1 MNGFVKIMVMF
12 SLTLLPVSGTFAQPV
27 WVTGTPSVAST
38 DAWSITV
45 NYGLDREGTVYIIVF
60 NFNNTSVLTS
70 SYVRTRALSSP
81 SGTVVATAV
90 LSVKKGDTG
99 KTLRA
104 VLNVSDPNQIHTI
117 YIVAADSRGRL
128 QSSPVRLNATTLP
141 CPESNAGSG
150 GNICGLSFVLNAV
163 PVFGTGVWTKVS
175 GPGNATFSP
184 NANTATATVR
194 VTA

>member
-1 MNGFVKIMVMF
+1 MNGLIKIMVIF
-12 SLTLLPVSGTFAQPV
+12 SLALLPVSGTFAQPV

-45 NYGLDREGTVYIIVF
+45 NYGLDREGTVYVIVF
-60 NFNNTSVLTS
+60 NFNNTAVLTS

-90 LSVKKGDTG
+90 LSVRKGDAG
-99 KTLRA
+99 KTLKA
-104 VLNVSDPNQIHTI
+104 VLNVSNPNQIHTI
-117 YIVAADSRGRL
+117 YIVAADNRGRL

-150 GNICGLSFVLNAV
+150 GNICGLSFILNAV
-163 PVFGTGVWTKVS
+163 PVFKQAS
-175 GPGNATFSP
+175 GPKSQDPARTFSL
-184 NANTATATVR
+184 
-194 VTA
+194 